1 MKLQKFNIST
11 KDKPKMEA
19 IKDYWDEQMV
29 YEVTSLLK
37 EHGDLFPKIFTELK
51 GIDGY
56 LGEIKIVLKP
66 NSKLVKHQWYR
77 LNPRVKQK
85 VKKEID
91 LMLSTCLIFLVDE
104 LDQMSLD
111 IIQRKKYIEK
121 IRVCVD
127 YHSLNFACVHDSFP
141 TLFSDEVLEQVAGN

>member
-56 LGEIKIVLKP
+56 LGEIKIVLKA
-66 NSKLVKHQWYR
+66 NSKLDKHRWYR

-91 LMLSTCLIFLVDE
+91 LMLSTCLIFLANE
-104 LDQMSLD
+104 LD
-111 IIQRKKYIEK
+111 
-121 IRVCVD
+121 
-127 YHSLNFACVHDSFP
+127 
-141 TLFSDEVLEQVAGN
+141 

>member
-56 LGEIKIVLKP
+56 LGEIKIVLKA
-66 NSKLVKHQWYR
+66 NSKLDKHRWYR

-91 LMLSTCLIFLVDE
+91 LMLSTCLIFLADE

-111 IIQRKKYIEK
+111 IIQRKKDIE
-121 IRVCVD
+121 
-127 YHSLNFACVHDSFP
+127 
-141 TLFSDEVLEQVAGN
+141 